1 MSVCQAGASFWQWPH
16 QGAKNLMKTCGDGVI
31 LLVAC
36 ARRRRARRFLSRSS
50 ASCDCR
56 GVGVEPSVCLSRARR
71 RSRAVAPA
79 RAFLSLVFSAQ
90 LSGVSSSELTVAS
103 VRRSDVVRILVNA
116 ELGRDRMSVLKNPG
130 LSQRL
135 KDTSKQAVDDL
146 TLVLRANFAEA
157 LYRDAGASRADI
169 LEAVAIIEDVRRA
182 RRRVL
187 GKHHPDTGKTLTD
200 LDRAQMTL
208 EDVA

>member
-1 MSVCQAGASFWQWPH
+1 
-16 QGAKNLMKTCGDGVI
+16 
-31 LLVAC
+31 
-36 ARRRRARRFLSRSS
+36 
-50 ASCDCR
+50 
-56 GVGVEPSVCLSRARR
+56 
-71 RSRAVAPA
+71 
-79 RAFLSLVFSAQ
+79 
-90 LSGVSSSELTVAS
+90 
-103 VRRSDVVRILVNA
+103 
-116 ELGRDRMSVLKNPG
+116 MSVLKNPG